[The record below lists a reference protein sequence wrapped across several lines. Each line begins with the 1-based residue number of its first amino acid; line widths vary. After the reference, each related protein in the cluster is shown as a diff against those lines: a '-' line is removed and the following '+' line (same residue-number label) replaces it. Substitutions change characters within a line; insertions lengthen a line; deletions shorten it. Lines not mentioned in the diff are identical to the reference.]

1 MLRSVVWT
9 LQQWIQILEPEVN
22 FMKEVSVRL
31 NSDLPVILDGAMG
44 TQLLDRGFDLTPPLW
59 SAEIL
64 ELSGKTIEE
73 IHKDYINVGAE
84 IITTNTFRTT
94 TRTFRKVFQH
104 SIEKA
109 TENAWNSCKIA
120 VKAARKAA
128 GRDIFVAGSIGP
140 LEDCYIPELFPGE
153 KAGLYEYNEIGKW
166 LEEAGVD
173 FFLIE
178 TMGRFDEARCALR
191 ALDKSRL
198 DKWVSFLIKDA
209 NTIFDGTN
217 LRKGSIAIESEG
229 ASAILI
235 NCSKLDDAVKAME
248 LIANTVSIPVGVYP
262 NLGKSSPW
270 AKSTIKRLF
279 SEEEFIQWM
288 KRAVSSGAK
297 IIGGCCGSSPKYIEA
312 LKNSLK

>member
-1 MLRSVVWT
+1 
-9 LQQWIQILEPEVN
+9 
-22 FMKEVSVRL
+22 MKEVSVRL

-44 TQLLDRGFDLTPPLW
+44 TQLLDRGLDLKPPLW

-64 ELSGKTIEE
+64 ELSPIIIEE
-73 IHKDYINVGAE
+73 IHKDYIKVGAE

-94 TRTFRKVFQH
+94 TRTFRKVFQNNL
-104 SIEKA
+104 EKA
-109 TENAWNSCKIA
+109 RKHAWKSCKIA
-120 VKAARKAA
+120 VNAARKAA
-128 GRDIFVAGSIGP
+128 GKDVFVAGSIGP

-153 KAGLYEYNEIGKW
+153 QVGLYEYNEIGEW
-166 LEEAGVD
+166 LDEAGVD
-173 FFLIE
+173 LFLIE
-178 TMGRFDEARCALR
+178 TMGRIDEARCALR
-191 ALDKSRL
+191 AVDKYRVE
-198 DKWVSFLIKDA
+198 KWVSFLIKDA

-217 LRKGSIAIESEG
+217 LRTGSMAVESEG

>member
-1 MLRSVVWT
+1 MLRSVVWI
-9 LQQWIQILEPEVN
+9 LQQWIQILEPELN

-64 ELSGKTIEE
+64 ELSAKTIEE

-109 TENAWNSCKIA
+109 TEHAWNSCKIA

-128 GRDIFVAGSIGP
+128 GGDIFVAGSIGP

-153 KAGLYEYNEIGKW
+153 KAGLYEYNEIGKKEYDSRGYMDDPW
-166 LEEAGVD
+166 YLAVLTAWIDDWYLGGDRNFPNSGDEDVIFEAALEAGADD
-173 FFLIE
+173 FESDDNIYAIFTDPTSLMEVRDSLENSGYKIRSTEIE
-178 TMGRFDEARCALR
+178 MIPKTLQKLDGKEAETAMKLMD
-191 ALDKSRL
+191 ALDEN
-198 DKWVSFLIKDA
+198 DDI
-209 NTIFDGTN
+209 
-217 LRKGSIAIESEG
+217 
-229 ASAILI
+229 
-235 NCSKLDDAVKAME
+235 SKLY
-248 LIANTVSIPVGVYP
+248 S
-262 NLGKSSPW
+262 NLD
-270 AKSTIKRLF
+270 IDL
-279 SEEEFIQWM
+279 E
-288 KRAVSSGAK
+288 
-297 IIGGCCGSSPKYIEA
+297 
-312 LKNSLK
+312 SLNLE